1 MTLNDLYK
9 KVKVIHFGTNRFLK
23 LCIVTFVLRRTV
35 KLQNICHRQKTDG
48 RTQHC
53 SISATV
59 STVG

>member
-1 MTLNDLYK
+1 MECETETK
-9 KVKVIHFGTNRFLK
+9 TKETSVVKCIKEQYAGNRLATIHM
-23 LCIVTFVLRRTV
+23 
-35 KLQNICHRQKTDG
+35 LQSDDDDR